1 MVVVMRNF
9 IQRVM
14 DRQNIGVDDLNCIQR
29 VMLKRDMNTQQL
41 VDATGLSYTTA
52 QNIATGKTDV
62 ARMRVE
68 RFLQIAHG
76 LGMTADELYYGTP
89 ARRTCT
95 DPRQREI
102 NDAYASVTEDG
113 RNAIWTTAV
122 MARAT
127 FPCGLGSDVV
137 EA

>member
-1 MVVVMRNF
+1 MRNF

-14 DRQNIGVDDLNCIQR
+14 DRQGIGVGDLNCIQR
-29 VMLKRDMNTQQL
+29 VMLERDMNTQQL

-76 LGMTADELYYGTP
+76 LGMTAEELYYGREQP
-89 ARRTCT
+89 RDYT

-102 NDAYASVTEDG
+102 NDVYESVTEDG
-113 RNAIWTTAV
+113 RHAMWTNAV

-127 FPCGLGSDVV
+127 FPAGFGSDAV